1 MKETS
6 KLFKIFIY
14 LCLILLA
21 LSIIIPVAWVF
32 MASIKSN
39 PEFYGNPWALPMG
52 FYLDNFKDAWQAA
65 NMGDYFLNSVIVTA
79 LALVILLV
87 IATPCAYILAR
98 MNFKGKKFLTVL
110 MRAGLFVNLSYIVIP
125 IFLLLR
131 SWNMS
136 IASSKILPEGF
147 FLNNRFILA
156 LIYAANAIP
165 FTVYLLSNFFSAI
178 SKSYEEAAYIDGAGY
193 YRTMVDV
200 MIPMAKPAVI
210 TVILFNFLS
219 FWNEYILALTLM
231 TDPVKRTLPVGL
243 INLQQAARGAANYGR
258 LYAGLVIVMI
268 PTLIIYIL
276 VQKQLTEGM
285 MVGGD
290 KG

>member
-79 LALVILLV
+79 LALVILLL

-131 SWNMS
+131 SWNMG

>member
-1 MKETS
+1 MK
-6 KLFKIFIY
+6 KKVNIFNIFIY
-14 LCLILLA
+14 LCLAIFA

-32 MASIKSN
+32 MASIKTN
-39 PEFYGNPWALPMG
+39 PEFYGNPWALPLG
-52 FYLDNFKDAWQAA
+52 FYLDNFKDAWSAA
-65 NMGDYFLNSVIVTA
+65 NMGDYFINSLVVTA
-79 LALVILLV
+79 TALVILL
-87 IATPCAYILAR
+87 IISLPFSYILAR
-98 MNFKGKKFLTVL
+98 MNFKGRKFVNSYVKS
-110 MRAGLFVNLSYIVIP
+110 GLFINLSYIVIP
-125 IFLLLR
+125 IFLMVR
-131 SWNMS
+131 NV
-136 IASSKILPEGF
+136 SKFLPTSL
-147 FLNNRFILA
+147 LNNRFVLA
-156 LIYAANAIP
+156 LIYASTAVP
-165 FTVYLLSNFFSAI
+165 FTVYLLTNFFSAI

-193 YRTMVDV
+193 FRTMVDI

-231 TDPVKRTLPVGL
+231 TDPEKRTLPVGL

>member
-1 MKETS
+1 MKKKS
-6 KLFKIFIY
+6 KLFNIFIY
-14 LCLILLA
+14 LCLLIFA
-21 LSIIIPVAWVF
+21 LSILVPVFWVF
-32 MASIKSN
+32 MASIKTN
-39 PEFYGNPWALPMG
+39 PEFYGNPWALPMS
-52 FYLDNFKDAWQAA
+52 FYLNNFKDAWAAA
-65 NMGDYFLNSVIVTA
+65 NMGDYFLNSLIVTA
-79 LALVILLV
+79 IALALLLL
-87 IATPCAYILAR
+87 ISLPFSYILAR
-98 MNFKGKKFLTVL
+98 MQFKGRRFVTSYIK
-110 MRAGLFVNLSYIVIP
+110 AGLFINLSYIVIP
-125 IFLLLR
+125 IFLMLR
-131 SWNMS
+131 DVSKS
-136 IASSKILPEGF
+136 IPLAL
-147 FLNNRFILA
+147 LNNRFVLA
-156 LIYAANAIP
+156 LIYASTAVP
-165 FTVYLLSNFFSAI
+165 FTVYLLTNFFSSI

-193 YRTMVDV
+193 YRTMMDI
-200 MIPMAKPAVI
+200 MIPMARPAVI

-231 TDPVKRTLPVGL
+231 TDPSKRTLPVGL

>member
-1 MKETS
+1 MKKKS
-6 KLFKIFIY
+6 KFFNIFIY
-14 LCLILLA
+14 LCLVIFA
-21 LSIIIPVAWVF
+21 LSILVPVFWVF
-32 MASIKSN
+32 MASIKTN
-39 PEFYGNPWALPMG
+39 PEFYGNPWALPMS
-52 FYLDNFKDAWQAA
+52 FYLNNFKDAWAAA
-65 NMGDYFLNSVIVTA
+65 NMGDYFLNSLIVTA
-79 LALVILLV
+79 IALALLLL
-87 IATPCAYILAR
+87 ISLPFSYILAR
-98 MNFKGKKFLTVL
+98 MQFKGRRFVTSYIK
-110 MRAGLFVNLSYIVIP
+110 AGLFINLSYIVIP
-125 IFLLLR
+125 IFLMLR
-131 SWNMS
+131 DVSKS
-136 IASSKILPEGF
+136 IPLAL
-147 FLNNRFILA
+147 LNNRFVLA
-156 LIYAANAIP
+156 LIYASTAVP
-165 FTVYLLSNFFSAI
+165 FTVYLLTNFFSSI

-193 YRTMVDV
+193 YRTMMDI
-200 MIPMAKPAVI
+200 MIPMARPAVI

-231 TDPVKRTLPVGL
+231 TDPSKRTLPVGL